1 MKEHTIVFG
10 SLEDLEL
17 MIEQDAS
24 EGLGDTRGLRIRQR
38 LVGRE
43 IHYRCL
49 MGHGGSF
56 MYNPI
61 TLHRTLWGKLKVLL
75 FK

>member
-17 MIEQDAS
+17 LIEQDAS

-38 LVGRE
+38 LVGRA
-43 IHYRCL
+43 IYYRCR
-49 MGHGGSF
+49 HVPYGSF
-56 MYNPI
+56 MCNPI
-61 TLHRTLWGKLKVLL
+61 TLHRTIWGKLKVLL